1 MTNNTFWTDASAWN
15 DPSQRPPGPEG
26 LPVLG
31 NTISYIRQPM
41 GFIEGLSEYGDIV
54 RCAFPTI
61 DAVVLFHPEHI
72 ERVLLTNQ
80 QAYRRW
86 NFDQL
91 REIRKYDFAPE
102 GLAFTGG
109 TQWRKQRRFLQP
121 MFGLDRLRG
130 FTDAMVEQT
139 DRLIERWDDGEEI
152 ALNRVFSELSL
163 RILTHSLFD
172 LDVERRGDVVI
183 RATEAL
189 NDYANV
195 RGRNAAE
202 LLLPSWIPTP
212 RRARY
217 REAMDAFEAT
227 IDELIAERRTNPEG
241 YDDLLA
247 RILGTESDEYS
258 MSDSEIHDQLLTFLF
273 AGHETTATALT
284 FTWLLLATHPEQRER
299 LEAEVEDVGDEPPL
313 PGDLDALTHTEQV
326 ITEALR
332 LYPPATTLFRE
343 TLAETEIGGYTI
355 PENTTILLPQFV
367 VHTDGRW
374 YDDPEAFR
382 PERWSTRTDR
392 PEYAHFPFGGGG
404 HHCIGMRFAMLEL
417 THVVA
422 TIARRVDF
430 ELLSDPDPAVQQ
442 EITLQPTEDV
452 RARVHKRTR

>member
-1 MTNNTFWTDASAWN
+1 MTNDTFGRNASEWN
-15 DPSQRPPGPEG
+15 DSSQRPPGPDG

-31 NTISYIRQPM
+31 NTIDYIRQPM
-41 GFIEGLSEYGDIV
+41 GFIEELSGYGDVV
-54 RCAFPTI
+54 RCEFPKI
-61 DAVVLFHPEHI
+61 DAVVLFHPEDI
-72 ERVLLTNQ
+72 ERVLLTDQ

-91 REIRKYDFAPE
+91 RKIRKYDFAPE

-109 TQWRKQRRFLQP
+109 EQWRKQRHFLQP

-130 FTDAMVEQT
+130 FADAMVEHT

-152 ALNRVFSELSL
+152 ALNRAFSELSL
-163 RILTHSLFD
+163 SILTHSLFD
-172 LDVERRGDVVI
+172 LDVEGRGKVII

-189 NDYANV
+189 NDYANMQ
-195 RGRNAAE
+195 GLNAAE

-212 RRARY
+212 RRTRY
-217 REAMDAFEAT
+217 REAMNEFEA
-227 IDELIAERRTNPEG
+227 IINELIAERRANPEG

-247 RILGTESDEYS
+247 RMLGAERDGYT
-258 MSDSEIHDQLLTFLF
+258 MTDSEIHDQLLTFLF

-284 FTWLLLATHPEQRER
+284 FTWLLLTTHPEKRER
-299 LEAEVEDVGDEPPL
+299 LEAEVEDVGDEPL
-313 PGDLDALTHTEQV
+313 SPGNLDALTCTEQV

-332 LYPPATTLFRE
+332 LYPPATMLFRE

-367 VHTDGRW
+367 VHTDERW
-374 YDDPEAFR
+374 YDNPETFR
-382 PERWSTRTDR
+382 PERWSAQTERL
-392 PEYAHFPFGGGG
+392 EYAYFPFGGGH
-404 HHCIGMRFAMLEL
+404 HHCIGMRFAMMEL
-417 THVVA
+417 KHVVA
-422 TIARRVDF
+422 TIAQRVDF

-452 RARVHKRTR
+452 RARVHKQ